1 MKQLKLKLILA
12 ILFGCSFIGLQAQEA
27 FSASGGEAAG
37 SGGSVSY
44 SVGQLVTT
52 TNYGENGSVAQ
63 GVQQPYEIS
72 IIVGL
77 EEAKGIKLICS
88 AYPNPT
94 NDLLKLKV
102 ENYDLDD
109 LSYFLFSMNGNLL
122 ESNKI
127 REKETSISMIEY
139 QRGTYFLKI
148 LSKDKETKTFA
159 IIKN

>member
-1 MKQLKLKLILA
+1 MKHKNFKLIALL
-12 ILFGCSFIGLQAQEA
+12 LFGYSLAGLQAQEA
-27 FSASGGEAAG
+27 FTASGGEAVG

-44 SVGQLVTT
+44 SVGQLVNT
-52 TNYGENGSVAQ
+52 TNYGEDGSVAQ
-63 GVQQPYEIS
+63 GIQQPYEIS

-77 EEAKGIKLICS
+77 EEAKGIKLICT

-94 NDLLKLKV
+94 TDLLKLKV

-148 LSKDKETKTFA
+148 LSKEIETKTFA

>member
-1 MKQLKLKLILA
+1 MKHKRLKLIALL
-12 ILFGCSFIGLQAQEA
+12 LFGFSLIQAQEA
-27 FSASGGEAAG
+27 FTASGGEAAG

-44 SVGQLVTT
+44 SVGQLVNTT
-52 TNYGENGSVAQ
+52 DYGEDGSVAQ

-94 NDLLKLKV
+94 TDLLKLKV
-102 ENYDLDD
+102 ENYELDD
-109 LSYFLFSMNGNLL
+109 MSYFLFSMNGNLL

-139 QRGTYFLKI
+139 QSGTYFLKI
-148 LSKDKETKTFA
+148 LSKEIETKTFA